1 MQAVIALGSNLG
13 DRRAHLEA
21 GLAAMRKLGTVRPSP
36 LVMET
41 PDEAGCGPTYLNTV
55 AILVTEEADPRRL
68 LEALLRLEL
77 LEGRDRNVGRN
88 APRTL
93 DLDLIT
99 TEAPPGAWTWAT
111 PEDLRALGPELS
123 LELPH
128 PRAFS
133 RPFVMEPW
141 RALSDSGECG
151 GNLPRKRS
159 APHLTTTDP
168 PAQAASMAP
177 VKLGGL
183 A

>member
-1 MQAVIALGSNLG
+1 MKAVIALGSNLG

-21 GLAAMRKLGTVRPSP
+21 GLAALRTLGAVVPSS

-41 PDEAGCGPTYLNTV
+41 PDESGRGPAYLNTV
-55 AILVTEEADPRRL
+55 AILVTEEADPRLL

-77 LEGRDRNVGRN
+77 ANGRDRTAGRN

-99 TEAPPGAWTWAT
+99 TDGPPGNWAWDA

-133 RPFVMEPW
+133 RPFVLEPW
-141 RALSDSGECG
+141 RALSDPGVCG
-151 GNLPRKRS
+151 GVIPK
-159 APHLTTTDP
+159 
-168 PAQAASMAP
+168 
-177 VKLGGL
+177 G
-183 A
+183 